1 MPVRKDA
8 LPDNTRRL
16 LEVCETIPEME
27 RFLLIGGTALALHA
41 AHRFSE
47 DLDFITPE
55 PKLDRRLIDNI
66 LKRFDDIGLARTE
79 KVNLFA
85 EMDMEES
92 GLDLN
97 DYQQDWEV
105 AGTKVTFVV
114 TSPGSQTETVR
125 DAKSDSLGHV
135 RVARPETIFDL
146 KALAISDRMRSRD
159 VYDIWWFVEHG
170 GRTIGD
176 LADAVERL
184 RKHYPFDGV
193 KGRLLYTR
201 PPSRDEGFV
210 PIMPTAPRDL
220 DGIRAALARHVDE
233 YEIGLAQ
240 TAAVRQASFD
250 LALVGVE
257 ALRALGDEDRI
268 RQTLADARAHAD
280 GLPETDPQRVAFE
293 RVAAKIEEPSV
304 SAAAP
309 TQGSKPPGP

>member
-1 MPVRKDA
+1 MRKDA

-47 DLDFITPE
+47 DLDFISAE
-55 PKLDRRLIDNI
+55 SKLDRRLVDRI
-66 LKRFDDIGLARTE
+66 LKRFDAMGLPRTE

-105 AGTKVTFVV
+105 VGTKVTFVV
-114 TSPGSQTETVR
+114 ASPGSQTETVSN
-125 DAKSDSLGHV
+125 AKSDNLGHV
-135 RVARPETIFDL
+135 RVARPETVFDL

-170 GRTIGD
+170 GRTIAD
-176 LADAVERL
+176 LAESVERL
-184 RKHYPFDGV
+184 RKHYPFDSV

-201 PPSRDEGFV
+201 PPSTDEGFV

-220 DGIRAALARHVDE
+220 DGIRAALARRVDE

-240 TAAVRQASFD
+240 AAAVRKASFE
-250 LALVGVE
+250 LAVVGVD
-257 ALRALGDEDRI
+257 ALRALGDDAVI
-268 RQTLADARAHAD
+268 RQVLADARMHAT
-280 GLPETDPQRVAFE
+280 GLAETDPQRVAFE
-293 RVAAKIEEPSV
+293 RVAAKIKEPSV
-304 SAAAP
+304 SAVVPA
-309 TQGSKPPGP
+309 QGTKPPGL